1 MIPSNTS
8 SAPAVICRA
17 GLIALACA
25 FGYAFIQLPAA
36 KAAGAAA
43 PSRLEDKAQSLPL
56 TYTFEKVTEGES
68 GPYLLHL
75 KNISSD
81 SITVDVHVTS
91 SVTFHANSRVRNVS
105 GHAIAAGEVWTITEL
120 AAADKVAVS
129 AKGYAPL
136 ELTVP

>member
-1 MIPSNTS
+1 
-8 SAPAVICRA
+8 
-17 GLIALACA
+17 
-25 FGYAFIQLPAA
+25 
-36 KAAGAAA
+36 
-43 PSRLEDKAQSLPL
+43 
-56 TYTFEKVTEGES
+56 VTEGES